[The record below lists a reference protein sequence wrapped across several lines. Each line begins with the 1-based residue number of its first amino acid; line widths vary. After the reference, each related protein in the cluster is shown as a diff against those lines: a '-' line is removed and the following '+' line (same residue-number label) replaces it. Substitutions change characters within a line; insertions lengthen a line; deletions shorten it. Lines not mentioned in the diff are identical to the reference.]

1 MFAHLPV
8 ETLTKILSAKAD
20 MTMIYDIP
28 KAGVHYVLI
37 IDHGGSRSPNNKQNS
52 IFRVL
57 VLGTPMAP
65 KTDLGLYR
73 ELI

>member
-1 MFAHLPV
+1 
-8 ETLTKILSAKAD
+8 
-20 MTMIYDIP
+20 MTMIYDMS
-28 KAGVHYVLI
+28 KAGVHYVMH
-37 IDHGGSRSPNNKQNS
+37 IDHGGSRSPKNKQNS

-65 KTDLGLYR
+65 KTDLWLYR

>member
-1 MFAHLPV
+1 
-8 ETLTKILSAKAD
+8 

-28 KAGVHYVLI
+28 KAGVHYVMH
-37 IDHGGSRSPNNKQNS
+37 IDHGGSRSPKNKQNS